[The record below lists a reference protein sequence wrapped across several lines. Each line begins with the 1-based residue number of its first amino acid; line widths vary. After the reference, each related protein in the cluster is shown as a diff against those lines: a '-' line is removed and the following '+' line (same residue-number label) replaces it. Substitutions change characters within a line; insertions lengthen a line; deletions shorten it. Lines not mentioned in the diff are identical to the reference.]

1 MSKEFKGFKIILG
14 ADANS
19 YVDSEGFNKSFSIF
33 PANSS
38 VITTRKKRTYLQPQ
52 YKKADKVIESCKD
65 HIITTLPI
73 LNQSVQTIDEKYLT
87 GK

>member
-1 MSKEFKGFKIILG
+1 M
-14 ADANS
+14 
-19 YVDSEGFNKSFSIF
+19 
-33 PANSS
+33 
-38 VITTRKKRTYLQPQ
+38 ITTRKKRTYLQPQ